1 MKITQ
6 AKQISK
12 ELKIVYS
19 MKYGNGRALLVCK
32 LKNGKDVTEA
42 VDTTIH
48 TGNRKNAKA
57 IFNLVVNNEVS
68 PCHIKDVLTDLCV
81 EYLNNR

>member
-1 MKITQ
+1 MNITK
-6 AKQISK
+6 AKQITNEFK
-12 ELKIVYS
+12 FIYEMRYRR
-19 MKYGNGRALLVCK
+19 GEALIICK
-32 LKNGKDVTEA
+32 LKNGKDVTET

-57 IFNLVVNNEVS
+57 IFNVVVNNEVS